1 MRRRYLKILVIPEG
15 CSRESVVINK
25 YCIIYCHDR
34 SRTLRAAKTLGDD
47 GKRQQQL
54 IQEHSTRKAPG
65 VISLSRGSF
74 TLKTPYGLADTSLS
88 VNSVK
93 SNGPPEPA
101 LQFCPLRFSGTMH
114 LDKSS
119 VLAHFKQDQ
128 PILETESAEAPGRFE
143 QIYVSLYK

>member
-1 MRRRYLKILVIPEG
+1 MLLISIALFIATTDPRPQ
-15 CSRESVVINK
+15 
-25 YCIIYCHDR
+25 
-34 SRTLRAAKTLGDD
+34 RAAKTLGDD

-74 TLKTPYGLADTSLS
+74 TLKTPYGLADTSKS
-88 VNSVK
+88 VFSLK
-93 SNGPPEPA
+93 SNGPEPEPA
-101 LQFCPLRFSGTMH
+101 LQFCPKKFSGTMH

-128 PILETESAEAPGRFE
+128 PILETESAEAPGEFE

>member
-1 MRRRYLKILVIPEG
+1 MRRRYLKILVIPE
-15 CSRESVVINK
+15 SVAARRVRESVVINK

-34 SRTLRAAKTLGDD
+34 SPTETLGDD
-47 GKRQQQL
+47 GKRQQL